1 MQMFA
6 THDFK
11 RIRKSQKQDFHWS
24 LKFIRE
30 ISTILLEFP
39 LVQFVLQATII
50 MLTRGLKNF
59 TKVEIKLTINNN
71 KVEMILKVAIEL
83 DKKSRWANQTEKPHV
98 KIHVS

>member
-1 MQMFA
+1 
-6 THDFK
+6 
-11 RIRKSQKQDFHWS
+11 
-24 LKFIRE
+24 
-30 ISTILLEFP
+30 
-39 LVQFVLQATII
+39 